1 MWVMKITSAADL
13 GTWYDRSVGNDPMTT
28 TTTTSDKRSW
38 TDLLRGGYVRNA
50 FGVLVLAAI
59 LGGLLALD
67 RIGGGELGPLD
78 DRSPSVGELA
88 PQFELRNVDGQVVRL
103 SDFRGKVVW
112 INFWATWCGPCRREL
127 PDIARLAAEF
137 SDDDLVVLA
146 VNQEQSA
153 AVARDFWEELGLDL
167 PILLDSS
174 REVSAQYRLR
184 GLPDNFFIDREGVL
198 QSFQLG
204 FLVEEQMREGLAA
217 AGLSQNDHVAVER

>member
-1 MWVMKITSAADL
+1 MT
-13 GTWYDRSVGNDPMTT
+13 NDMATAN
-28 TTTTSDKRSW
+28 KRTW
-38 TDLLRGGYVRNA
+38 TDRLPGGYVRGA
-50 FGVLVLAAI
+50 LGILALAAI
-59 LGGLLALD
+59 LGGLFALD
-67 RIGGGELGPLD
+67 RTGGSDLGPLD
-78 DRSPSVGELA
+78 NRSPSVGELA

-137 SDDDLVVLA
+137 GDDDLVVLA

-153 AVARDFWEELGLDL
+153 TVARDFWEELGLDL

-174 REVSAQYRLR
+174 GEVSEQYSLR

-204 FLVEEQMREGLAA
+204 FLVEEQMRESLAA
-217 AGLSQNDHVAVER
+217 AGLS

>member
-1 MWVMKITSAADL
+1 MLVTMITSAADSSP
-13 GTWYDRSVGNDPMTT
+13 WYDISAMTNST
-28 TTTTSDKRSW
+28 ATPDKRNW
-38 TDLLRGGYVRNA
+38 TDLLRRGYVRNA
-50 FGVLVLAAI
+50 LGVLVLAAI
-59 LGGLLALD
+59 VGGLFALD
-67 RIGGGELGPLD
+67 RAGGSELGLLD
-78 DRSPSVGELA
+78 DRSPNVGELA
-88 PQFELRNVDGQVVRL
+88 PQFELRNVDGQVVQL
-103 SDFRGKVVW
+103 SDFQGKVVW